1 MAPGSGWAVDEV
13 SRRHGDFALAG
24 AAAVVTLDPRG
35 HVATASI
42 GLLSLHD
49 RAVRATEA
57 ERLITGERPNDAAI
71 AAAADAAGR
80 LDADPASDVHASSA
94 YRRHLAGVMVRRVLT
109 RAVERAAAAR

>member
-1 MAPGSGWAVDEV
+1 M
-13 SRRHGDFALAG
+13 
-24 AAAVVTLDPRG
+24 TLDPRG

-57 ERLITGERPNDAAI
+57 ERVITGERPDDAAI
-71 AAAADAAGR
+71 RAAADAAGR
-80 LDADPASDVHASSA
+80 LDVDPATDVHASSA

-109 RAVERAAAAR
+109 RAVERATPSPVTRWRRP

>member
-1 MAPGSGWAVDEV
+1 V

-35 HVATASI
+35 HVVAASI
-42 GLLSLHD
+42 GLLGVHD

-57 ERLITGERPNDAAI
+57 ERVITGERPDAAAI
-71 AAAADAAGR
+71 RAAADAAGQ
-80 LDADPASDVHASSA
+80 LDADPATDVHASSA

-109 RAVERAAAAR
+109 RAIARATARG